1 MSIQL
6 KYWHKVSGLFLLVL
20 SANHASATTGGEG
33 FNLGPL
39 TQFGCTFINTLLGPF
54 AVFYALGVIVISF
67 ALLAFARG
75 AYAIIVKAFF
85 VAGGL
90 LFAAQIVDG
99 LSGNR
104 IQTLLAGTVGCTII
118 GM

>member
-1 MSIQL
+1 MSIVTEKL
-6 KYWHKVSGLFLLVL
+6 HRSSSVIFFAL
-20 SANHASATTGGEG
+20 ATNRALATSEGG
-33 FNLGPL
+33 FNLGPI

-54 AVFYALGVIVISF
+54 AVFYSLGIVAVGFTVMGLSKGGYGI
-67 ALLAFARG
+67 L
-75 AYAIIVKAFF
+75 VKALF

-90 LFAAQIVDG
+90 LFTAQIVDS

-104 IQTLLAGTVGCTII
+104 IQTLLAEATGCTII

>member
-1 MSIQL
+1 MSIQRKRWQRFL
-6 KYWHKVSGLFLLVL
+6 SLFTLAL
-20 SANHASATTGGEG
+20 SANHVFATPQTG
-33 FNLGPL
+33 FNLGPI

-54 AVFYALGVIVISF
+54 AVFYSLAIIAIAFAVAGMTRGGYGVIVK
-67 ALLAFARG
+67 AL
-75 AYAIIVKAFF
+75 F

-90 LFAAQIVDG
+90 LFTAQIVDG

-104 IQTLLAGTVGCTII
+104 IQTLLADSIGCTII